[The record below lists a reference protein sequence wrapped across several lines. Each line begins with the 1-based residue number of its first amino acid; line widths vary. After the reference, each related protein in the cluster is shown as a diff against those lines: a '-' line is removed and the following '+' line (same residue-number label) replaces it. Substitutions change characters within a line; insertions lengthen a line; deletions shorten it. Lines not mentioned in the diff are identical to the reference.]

1 MEEVKEPKDLWKL
14 DSIEIKF
21 KKGYSFDNTKDRYEG
36 KISFSNGEN
45 ESFSFK
51 VREDMA
57 NDYIS
62 LISKDIVKAAESLGS
77 RLINSLGLKDE

>member
-1 MEEVKEPKDLWKL
+1 MR
-14 DSIEIKF
+14 SCF
-21 KKGYSFDNTKDRYEG
+21 KKGYDFESTKDRYEG
-36 KISFSNGEN
+36 NISFSNGEN

-57 NDYIS
+57 NDYIN

-77 RLINSLGLKDE
+77 RLIDSLGLKDK